1 VALIIQNG
9 GLKFLHD
16 LEFLSD
22 KLLKVNP
29 PLFHNID
36 PTTLPPKETTT
47 TLKNARTDLIFESA
61 SKRKE
66 SCKSYP
72 EFGFEQNEI
81 DFVKAAVHVLYLLAK
96 ATAPEFDPCM
106 EDMEVLERSKSK
118 TGKRQITF
126 QNSAVLVRNV
136 MRITKGPGGRRMIRR
151 SSSAGYVWAG
161 QITRRNLFF
170 RKWTCCS
177 FRKLQRPSTKLQVP
191 LRIPCVKLSEHHKL
205 TPS

>member
-1 VALIIQNG
+1 MNQVALIIQNG

-16 LEFLSD
+16 LNFLSE

-36 PTTLPPKETTT
+36 PTTLPPKEVTT
-47 TLKNARTDLIFESA
+47 TLKNARTDLIFESTN
-61 SKRKE
+61 KRKE

-81 DFVKAAVHVLYLLAK
+81 DFVKAAVHVLCLLAK

-106 EDMEVLERSKSK
+106 EDMEVLENGSKSK

-126 QNSAVLVRNV
+126 QKSAVLVRNV
-136 MRITKGPGGRRMIRR
+136 MRITTGAGGRKMIRR
-151 SSSAGYVWAG
+151 SSSARYV
-161 QITRRNLFF
+161 
-170 RKWTCCS
+170 
-177 FRKLQRPSTKLQVP
+177 
-191 LRIPCVKLSEHHKL
+191 CV
-205 TPS
+205 

>member
-1 VALIIQNG
+1 MALIIQNG

-16 LEFLSD
+16 LNFLSE

-29 PLFHNID
+29 PLLHNID
-36 PTTLPPKETTT
+36 PTTLPPKEITT

-66 SCKSYP
+66 SCKSNP

-81 DFVKAAVHVLYLLAK
+81 DFVKSAVHVLCLLAK

-106 EDMEVLERSKSK
+106 ADMEVLERSKSK

-126 QNSAVLVRNV
+126 QKSAVLVRNV
-136 MRITKGPGGRRMIRR
+136 MRITTGAGGRKMIRR
-151 SSSAGYVWAG
+151 SSSARYVCIQFNLCQTTTLG
-161 QITRRNLFF
+161 RRL
-170 RKWTCCS
+170 
-177 FRKLQRPSTKLQVP
+177 
-191 LRIPCVKLSEHHKL
+191 KLSL
-205 TPS
+205 RRGGRYGR

>member
-1 VALIIQNG
+1 MALIIQNG

-16 LEFLSD
+16 LEYLSD

-36 PTTLPPKETTT
+36 PRTLPPKEITTA
-47 TLKNARTDLIFESA
+47 LKNARTGLIFEST

-81 DFVKAAVHVLYLLAK
+81 DFVKAAVDLLCLFAK
-96 ATAPEFDPCM
+96 TTAPEFDPCM

-118 TGKRQITF
+118 AGKRQIAF
-126 QNSAVLVRNV
+126 QKSAVLVRNV
-136 MRITKGPGGRRMIRR
+136 MRITKGPGGRKMIRR
-151 SSSAGYVWAG
+151 TSSA
-161 QITRRNLFF
+161 R
-170 RKWTCCS
+170 
-177 FRKLQRPSTKLQVP
+177 
-191 LRIPCVKLSEHHKL
+191 
-205 TPS
+205 

>member
-9 GLKFLHD
+9 GLKFLQD

-36 PTTLPPKETTT
+36 PTTLPPRETTT
-47 TLKNARTDLIFESA
+47 TLKNARKDLIFESA
-61 SKRKE
+61 SKRKD

-81 DFVKAAVHVLYLLAK
+81 DFVKAAVHVLYMFAK
-96 ATAPEFDPCM
+96 STTPEFDPCM
-106 EDMEVLERSKSK
+106 EDMEVLERSKAK

-136 MRITKGPGGRRMIRR
+136 MRITTGPGGRRMIRR
-151 SSSAGYVWAG
+151 SSSAGYV
-161 QITRRNLFF
+161 
-170 RKWTCCS
+170 
-177 FRKLQRPSTKLQVP
+177 
-191 LRIPCVKLSEHHKL
+191 
-205 TPS
+205 

>member
-1 VALIIQNG
+1 MALIIQNG

-16 LEFLSD
+16 LKFLSE
-22 KLLKVNP
+22 KLLNVNP

-36 PTTLPPKETTT
+36 PTTLPPKEITT

-81 DFVKAAVHVLYLLAK
+81 DFVKAAVHLLCLLAK

-106 EDMEVLERSKSK
+106 GDMEVLERSKSK

-126 QNSAVLVRNV
+126 QKSAVLVRNAI
-136 MRITKGPGGRRMIRR
+136 RITTGAGGRRMIRR
-151 SSSAGYVWAG
+151 SSSARYVCIQSNLPSNG
-161 QITRRNLFF
+161 QVAEKIEEAIRER
-170 RKWTCCS
+170 
-177 FRKLQRPSTKLQVP
+177 LQLWGGRGVT
-191 LRIPCVKLSEHHKL
+191 
-205 TPS
+205 